1 MLRLC
6 RRFPL
11 STLTQHTAASRP
23 VLLSTCSRPIIPLPP
38 PSRPPAL
45 CVRHAHSRANHHPSP
60 TPPPR
65 PTTAPKPSSSSSLI
79 SPADLSYRSWLKL
92 FAVACAGVIAGGLLA
107 QHGARVLAQTG
118 VYTYEPDDDDD
129 DDDDDDE
136 DKPVAAS
143 AAEAVA
149 AAATADKA
157 DSHAQEL
164 AALFGDFR
172 INVAYNWTAP
182 NETYITLARE
192 KLVASLQELDAL
204 VAKEAAVPASSVSSA
219 SSPSSSSLESQQQ
232 QQQQHHRPLHNEQN
246 RKEIDLIR
254 RFLIDNLALLDARAA
269 ALAAG
274 AGTTG
279 DGPAGGGRRFA
290 KIRRWIGLS

>member
-1 MLRLC
+1 MLRPS

-11 STLTQHTAASRP
+11 SKLTQHTAASRAK
-23 VLLSTCSRPIIPLPP
+23 LLSTCSRHISLPR
-38 PSRPPAL
+38 PSRPPQL
-45 CVRHAHSRANHHPSP
+45 RVRHAHSRANHPP
-60 TPPPR
+60 PPPR
-65 PTTAPKPSSSSSLI
+65 PSTAPKPSSSSSLI

-92 FAVACAGVIAGGLLA
+92 LAVACAGVIAGGLLA
-107 QHGARVLAQTG
+107 QHGARVLAHTG

-129 DDDDDDE
+129 DDDDGDDDE
-136 DKPVAAS
+136 AEKPVAAS
-143 AAEAVA
+143 AADAVA
-149 AAATADKA
+149 AAAADKA

-182 NETYITLARE
+182 NETYIALARE

-204 VAKEAAVPASSVSSA
+204 VAKEAAVPASSVSNA
-219 SSPSSSSLESQQQ
+219 SSPSSSLESQ
-232 QQQQHHRPLHNEQN
+232 QQQQHHRPLHNEQD
-246 RKEIDLIR
+246 REEIDLIR
-254 RFLIDNLALLDARAA
+254 RFLNDNLALLDARAA